1 MLRILDK
8 DKVPVKGLKKYTDL
22 CIESALELDDRS
34 LLADYV
40 SKSQGSNSVLNLSWN
55 FAGATGRLVCSL
67 AGDSHF
73 NNSVKR
79 NGVNYIVRQ
88 GYGYVGD
95 SEMPSGATKDT
106 FNTDDN
112 VLFDILAIKSNGKAK
127 IFRIGAGGEARDY
140 EFSF

>member
-1 MLRILDK
+1 MVNL
-8 DKVPVKGLKKYTDL
+8 
-22 CIESALELDDRS
+22 
-34 LLADYV
+34 

-88 GYGYVGD
+88 GYGNVDD